1 MCIYVGVHVFE
12 CICEYSALQAD
23 RVAAQRR
30 TGAKR
35 FAFFMPGLPR
45 QLLKI
50 FTCYLWGTHAL
61 GNEHANPAS
70 RTFLPLL
77 SASICRF
84 PSFSLTFSASYVLYL
99 LIIQLLLPSLS
110 FFSHHKKY
118 SLVRAR
124 QSPGVFNEIFSLIL
138 QSLNLRSRYYDLYL
152 PSQEDGRMI
161 RGERKKGKK
170 VRIKFVEFISRPVDL
185 LHLTS
190 TFRDLA
196 IFWHC

>member
-1 MCIYVGVHVFE
+1 MKQISAGKRVHKFNAGQRVYRYIKRQFEEQRKETSTYMCIYVGVHVFE

-138 QSLNLRSRYYDLYL
+138 
-152 PSQEDGRMI
+152 
-161 RGERKKGKK
+161 
-170 VRIKFVEFISRPVDL
+170 
-185 LHLTS
+185 
-190 TFRDLA
+190 
-196 IFWHC
+196 